1 MLERERVEETGI
13 IGSFPARDKCT
24 KKAFIHPIGELNGI
38 VHVFDT
44 NKYVCLTNMSGV
56 NFLDIHSKIVLD

>member
-44 NKYVCLTNMSGV
+44 N
-56 NFLDIHSKIVLD
+56 